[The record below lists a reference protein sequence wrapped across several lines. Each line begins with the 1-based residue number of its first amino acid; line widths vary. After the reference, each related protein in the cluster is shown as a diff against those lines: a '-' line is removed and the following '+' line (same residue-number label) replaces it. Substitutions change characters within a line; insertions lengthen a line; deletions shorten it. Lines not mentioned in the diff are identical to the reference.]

1 MAATFILRTDKT
13 EGYATLYTRIQNRD
27 PKINIRVSTGLDVE
41 VKEWNKSLTGAKAL
55 TAFRNGKGKDLF
67 HKLDA
72 ISTMVD
78 TFIKKGI
85 ILTSDMVKER
95 IYEIVYA
102 ERIAEEEERKK
113 REEEKRK
120 DESAIDLNGYIR
132 RYIAEM
138 QSGQRKTIKGLM
150 YSSGTIKNKVSFWS
164 EFNKFQEETNR
175 IYNFNDI
182 TIDFYN
188 DFVEFFNKKLYSP
201 NTTGKHI
208 KSLKEIMSAA
218 REEGLH
224 ENYQTAL
231 RAFKILSCEA
241 DTVYLSRDEIAAI
254 ETLDLSAAKYK
265 DLDLCRNI
273 FLVGV
278 YVAQRYSDYHRI
290 NETNIITLGNGKKA
304 VKLTQQKTKTK
315 VVIPC
320 SNELLQ
326 ILKKYD
332 FRLPVTY
339 SQFIN
344 DNIKTVCRMA
354 KINHKVEHV
363 ETKGAKVITTQIEKY
378 RLITSHTARRTGATL
393 MYLEGIDTL
402 SIMKITGHKTEKEFK
417 KYIRV
422 GEEENALI
430 LSDSKFYNRL
440 TAI

>member
-1 MAATFILRTDKT
+1 MAVSFFIRNKKAD
-13 EGYATLYTRIQNRD
+13 
-27 PKINIRVSTGLDVE
+27 VSTLFVRVRSRVKDYDFKASALIEVDVNAWE
-41 VKEWNKSLTGAKAL
+41 KSKKSSNTIKNFRIANKVI
-55 TAFRNGKGKDLF
+55 FE
-67 HKLDA
+67 KLDK
-72 ISTMVD
+72 IETTLNTLIDSEVM
-78 TFIKKGI
+78 
-85 ILTSDMVKER
+85 LTSQKIEKT

-102 ERIAEEEERKK
+102 GQIAEEKERIKQ
-113 REEEKRK
+113 EEEKRK
-120 DESAIDLNGYIR
+120 AELAVDLNGYIG

-150 YSSGTIKNKVSFWS
+150 YSPGTIKNKISFQS

-208 KSLKEIMSAA
+208 KSLKEIMAAA

-224 ENYQTAL
+224 ENYQTTL
-231 RAFKILSCEA
+231 RAFKILSSEA
-241 DTVYLSRDEIAAI
+241 DTVYLTRDEITAI
-254 ETLDLSAAKYK
+254 ETLDLSAAKHK
-265 DLDLCRNI
+265 DLDLCRDI

-290 NETNIITLGNGKKA
+290 NETNIITLENGKKA
-304 VKLTQQKTKTK
+304 VKLTQQKTKAK

-320 SNELLQ
+320 SNELLR

-332 FRLPVTY
+332 YCLPVTY

-344 DNIKTVCRMA
+344 DNIKTVCRIA

-378 RLITSHTARRTGATL
+378 RLVTSHTARRTGATL
-393 MYLEGIDTL
+393 MYLEGIDTI

-430 LSDSKFYNRL
+430 LSNSKFYNRL
-440 TAI
+440 SAK